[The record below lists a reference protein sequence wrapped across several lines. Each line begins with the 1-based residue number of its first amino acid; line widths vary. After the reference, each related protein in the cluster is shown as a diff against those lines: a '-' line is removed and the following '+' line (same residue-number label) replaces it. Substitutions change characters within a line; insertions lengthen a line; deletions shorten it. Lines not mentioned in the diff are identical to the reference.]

1 MKLKYNMKKSNF
13 LFFNGTVTK
22 CFSNRI
28 LNQIIVK
35 HLTYKSFSILIYKE
49 DVIKEKY
56 GLTYSYEF
64 RPITNTKKVFS
75 KQFFKKD
82 YLKDKMN
89 CVFGDYTG
97 DVNIQM
103 CLSRAKRDID
113 RLHFQTN
120 CCFNRRFSNLVKK
133 E

>member
-1 MKLKYNMKKSNF
+1 MKKSKF

-22 CFSNRI
+22 CFSDRL

-35 HLTYKSFSILIYKE
+35 RLTYKGFSILIYKKA
-49 DVIKEKY
+49 VIKEKY
-56 GLTYSYEF
+56 GLTYSYKF
-64 RPITNTKKVFS
+64 RPITNIKKVFS

-82 YLKDKMN
+82 YLEDKMN

-97 DVNIQM
+97 DVSIQM